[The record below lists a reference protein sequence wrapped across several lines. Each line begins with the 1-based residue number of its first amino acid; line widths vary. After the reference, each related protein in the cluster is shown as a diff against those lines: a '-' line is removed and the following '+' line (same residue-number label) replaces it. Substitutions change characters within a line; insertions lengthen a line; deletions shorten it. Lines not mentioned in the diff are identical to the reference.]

1 MKRMHEFLNPGLHD
15 WEQQHTGTGTMTQ
28 DGTVVITND
37 DDAISAN
44 ESTVYQFD
52 HFDKST
58 GKYVFRLVSNQFTFP
73 SAGVESLKKNGV
85 KFDVD
90 DESLWFP
97 NITVSYLAA
106 LVGAAGLYAVPKK
119 NAAGDS
125 YEYKLNNCFAGQQN
139 EIYNDGSLEIASY
152 HENGFLATLKNT
164 FVEAGCNLTA
174 DGYYA
179 IIPGEYIEIVSDT
192 PTDTIAKITLLPQ
205 EIAIAPSHEPV
216 YRLITTQE

>member
-58 GKYVFRLVSNQFTFP
+58 GKYVFRLVSNQCTFP